1 MDKIN
6 NFKEGIKRSNQ
17 VINDIMFLY
26 KFRVKET
33 YFTRMGRSKMKFND
47 IILFILNFVKKS
59 LQIELDDFF
68 DKVQKSDIRITKQA
82 FSQARRKVSP
92 KAFIHLLNEVNK
104 WFYNDTPFNKYCGY
118 RLLAIDGTV
127 LQLHDSENLR
137 NVFGYIENQNSKVA
151 RARASALYDI
161 ENDMIIASKL
171 GHYRTGERET
181 AEELINEMCEI
192 GTYND
197 LILFD
202 RGYPSHDF
210 IKFIESKKIK
220 YLMRVSTGFFK
231 AVVNAPNADQ
241 IIDVSYKGHTLKM
254 RVLKFKLDSGIVE
267 TLITNIFDESFSVAD
282 FKELYFRRWGIE
294 VKYNEIKNKLQIE
307 NFTGETPIAIE
318 QDFYATMY
326 LANMV
331 ALAKKD
337 ANQVIEEEY
346 KEKGLKY
353 EYKVNTNVLIGKLKD
368 TLITM
373 ICTNNPWKRSR
384 MLKHIEEEIERN
396 VIPVRPDRKF
406 ERKNNKSTQM
416 VNRMN
421 KKRAL

>member
-1 MDKIN
+1 MAKIN
-6 NFKEGIKRSNQ
+6 CFKEGIKTSNQ
-17 VINDIMFLY
+17 IINDIMFLY

-33 YFTRMGRSKMKFND
+33 YFTRMGKSKMKFNN

-68 DKVQKSDIRITKQA
+68 NKVQKSDVTITKQA

-92 KAFIHLLNEVNK
+92 KAFIYLLDEVNK
-104 WFYNDTPFNKYCGY
+104 WFYKNVPFKTYRGY

-127 LQLHDSENLR
+127 LQLHNNENLR
-137 NVFGYIENQNSKVA
+137 DVFGYIENQNSKVA
-151 RARASALYDI
+151 RAQASALYDV
-161 ENDMIIASKL
+161 ENDIIIASKIT
-171 GHYRTGERET
+171 HYKTGERAI
-181 AEELINEMCEI
+181 AEELINEMCEL

-197 LILFD
+197 LLLFD
-202 RGYPSHDF
+202 RGYPSRDF
-210 IKFIESKKIK
+210 IQFIETKQLR
-220 YLMRVSTGFFK
+220 YLMRVSSGFLK
-231 AVVNAPNADQ
+231 EVVNAPAQDQ
-241 IIDVSYKGHTLKM
+241 IIEVKYKGNLVKM
-254 RVLKFKLDSGIVE
+254 RVLKFEINAGLIE
-267 TLITNIFDESFSVAD
+267 TLITNIFDEEFSIKD

-337 ANQVIEEEY
+337 ANEAIKEEF
-346 KEKGLKY
+346 KGKDVKY

-373 ICTNNPWKRSR
+373 ISLNSPWKRSR
-384 MLKHIEEEIERN
+384 MLKHIQNEIERN
-396 VIPVRPDRKF
+396 VIPIRPDRQF
-406 ERKNNKSTQM
+406 EGKNNKSTQM
-416 VNRMN
+416 INRMN

>member
-1 MDKIN
+1 MSKIN
-6 NFKEGIKRSNQ
+6 RFKKGIQSSNQ
-17 VINDIMFLY
+17 IIDDIMFLY
-26 KFRVKET
+26 KFRMKET

-47 IILFILNFVKKS
+47 IVLFILNFVKKS

-68 DKVQKSDIRITKQA
+68 KKVHKGDITVTKQA

-92 KAFIHLLNEVNK
+92 KAFIYLMDGVNK
-104 WFYNDTPFNKYCGY
+104 WFYNETPFNKYRGY

-127 LQLHDSENLR
+127 LQLHNSENLR
-137 NVFGYIENQNSKVA
+137 EVFGYIENQNSKVA
-151 RARASALYDI
+151 RAQASALYDV
-161 ENDMIIASKL
+161 ENDMIIASKIT
-171 GHYRTGERET
+171 HYRTGERAI
-181 AEELINEMCEI
+181 AEEMITKLCEL
-192 GTYND
+192 GTRND
-197 LILFD
+197 LLLFD
-202 RGYPSHDF
+202 RGYPSRDF
-210 IKFIESKKIK
+210 IQFIEEKQLK
-220 YLMRVSTGFFK
+220 YLMRVSSGFLK
-231 AVVNAPNADQ
+231 VVVNAPDKDQ
-241 IIDVSYKGHTLKM
+241 VIEVKYKGALLKM
-254 RVLKFKLDSGIVE
+254 RVLKFELNSGIIE
-267 TLITNIFDESFSVAD
+267 TLITNIFDEDFSVAD
-282 FKELYFRRWGIE
+282 FKELYFKRWGIE

-331 ALAKKD
+331 ALAKMD
-337 ANQVIEEEY
+337 ANEIIEEEY
-346 KEKGLKY
+346 KNKDLKY

-373 ICTNNPWKRSR
+373 ISTKNPWKRSR

-396 VIPVRPDRKF
+396 VIPIRPDRSF
-406 ERKNNKSTQM
+406 ERNEHRSTQM

>member
-1 MDKIN
+1 MFNRYD
-6 NFKEGIKRSNQ
+6 FKEGIETTNRI
-17 VINDIMFLY
+17 INDIMFLY
-26 KFRVKET
+26 DFRTKET
-33 YFTRMGRSKMKFND
+33 YFTRMGRSKMKFTD

-68 DKVQKSDIRITKQA
+68 KKVLNTDIIVTKQA
-82 FSQARRKVSP
+82 FSQARQKVLP
-92 KAFIHLLNEVNK
+92 EAFIYLLDKVNEG
-104 WFYNDTPFNKYCGY
+104 FYNASFKKYRGY
-118 RLLAIDGTV
+118 RLLAIDSTV
-127 LQLHDSENLR
+127 LELHNSEELR
-137 NVFGYIENQNSKVA
+137 NTFGYIENQNAKVA

-171 GHYRTGERET
+171 THYRASEREI
-181 AEELINEMCEI
+181 AETLINKMCEI

-210 IKFIESKKIK
+210 IKFIESKNIK
-220 YLMRVSTGFFK
+220 YLMRVSSKFFK
-231 AVVNAPNADQ
+231 AVVNAPNEDQ
-241 IIDVSYKGHTLKM
+241 IMNISYKGSSVNM
-254 RVLKFKLDSGIVE
+254 RVLKFELNSGITE
-267 TLITNIFDESFSVAD
+267 ILITNIFDEDFIVAD
-282 FKELYFRRWGIE
+282 FKELYFKRWGIE

-331 ALAKKD
+331 ALAKQD
-337 ANQVIEEEY
+337 ANQVIEEKY

-368 TLITM
+368 KLITLIS
-373 ICTNNPWKRSR
+373 INNPWKRSR
-384 MLKHIEEEIERN
+384 MLKSIQQEIEKN
-396 VIPVRPDRKF
+396 VIPIRPDRQF
-406 ERKNNKSTQM
+406 ERKNNNSTQM
-416 VNRMN
+416 VNKMN

>member
-1 MDKIN
+1 
-6 NFKEGIKRSNQ
+6 
-17 VINDIMFLY
+17 
-26 KFRVKET
+26 
-33 YFTRMGRSKMKFND
+33 
-47 IILFILNFVKKS
+47 
-59 LQIELDDFF
+59 
-68 DKVQKSDIRITKQA
+68 
-82 FSQARRKVSP
+82 
-92 KAFIHLLNEVNK
+92 
-104 WFYNDTPFNKYCGY
+104 
-118 RLLAIDGTV
+118 
-127 LQLHDSENLR
+127 
-137 NVFGYIENQNSKVA
+137 
-151 RARASALYDI
+151 
-161 ENDMIIASKL
+161 
-171 GHYRTGERET
+171 
-181 AEELINEMCEI
+181 
-192 GTYND
+192 
-197 LILFD
+197 
-202 RGYPSHDF
+202 
-210 IKFIESKKIK
+210 
-220 YLMRVSTGFFK
+220 MRVSTGFFK
-231 AVVNAPNADQ
+231 VVVNAPNADQ
-241 IIDVSYKGHTLKM
+241 IIDVLYKGHTLKM

-267 TLITNIFDESFSVAD
+267 TLITNIFDENFSVAD
-282 FKELYFRRWGIE
+282 FKELYFKRWGIE

-373 ICTNNPWKRSR
+373 ISTTNPWKRSR